1 MVFIRMLYV
10 IKNRMKLT
18 LSIIV
23 LFLSTVCLCQEH
35 IIETEIKSQNIFE
48 LSIIQVYPDSFPNV
62 SVVFQAKNKD
72 GKPLWKLDKSEVS
85 VTENNQDCDVVRLV
99 NISNTK
105 PLNIGLV
112 FDHSGSMVDNPA
124 QFPDSVESMQDW
136 YFNGIPLP
144 KDYTMA
150 IDFAKEGIIE
160 FLNETENTSDSI
172 LFIGFSS
179 EVDKVLPL
187 TSDMSGI
194 KSFVKNV
201 LPHGR
206 TSFYDALYL
215 SIDSLSLHTNQPVIV
230 ALTDGQDNESE
241 HSYQDVINYA
251 NARNIVIYIIGL
263 GNAYEYPLKQLTE
276 KTNGFYYYTNDP
288 KTLIEIYR
296 NIKAQLKSIYQL
308 DYTSSNFDYT
318 ENERNIIFSFVND
331 TLTFSDNY
339 TYYSLPE
346 ETLEY
351 LKLQEEQRLKEFR
364 DNLILPISLGSIF
377 LLGIGSFLISRRKKK
392 TKPVL
397 NKLFPNP
404 FENDVTIEFE
414 IPTELIN
421 PTLNIYDS
429 KGFNI
434 KSENLSNLDNSKNI
448 NLSDLTSGIYVIN
461 ISSEKKKSNSLKII
475 KK

>member
-1 MVFIRMLYV
+1 
-10 IKNRMKLT
+10 MKLT

-23 LFLSTVCLCQEH
+23 LFLTTVCLCQEL

-48 LSIIQVYPDSFPNV
+48 LSIIQVYPDSFPDV
-62 SVVFQAKNKD
+62 SVVFQAKNEY
-72 GKPLWKLDKSEVS
+72 GKPLWKLDKSEVT
-85 VTENNQDCDVVRLV
+85 VAENNRDCDVVSLI
-99 NISNTK
+99 NISKNR

-112 FDHSGSMVDNPA
+112 FDHSSSMVDNPS
-124 QFPDSVESMQDW
+124 QFPDSIDSMLDW
-136 YFNGIPLP
+136 YFSGIPLP
-144 KDYTMA
+144 KGYTMA
-150 IDFAKEGIIE
+150 IDFAKEGVIE

-187 TSDMSGI
+187 TGNMIGI

-201 LPHGR
+201 LPYGR

-241 HSYQDVINYA
+241 HSYQDIINYA
-251 NARNIVIYIIGL
+251 NEKNIVIYIIGL
-263 GNAYEYPLKQLTE
+263 GNADEYPLKQLTE

-308 DYTSSNFDYT
+308 DYTSSDFNYT
-318 ENERNIIFSFVND
+318 EDERNIKFSFVND
-331 TLTFSDNY
+331 TLTFSDHY

-364 DNLILPISLGSIF
+364 DNLILSISLGSIF
-377 LLGIGSFLISRRKKK
+377 LLGIGSFLIYRRKKK
-392 TKPVL
+392 TKPLL
-397 NKLFPNP
+397 NKVFPNP
-404 FENDVTIEFE
+404 FENTVTIEFE

-434 KSENLSNLDNSKNI
+434 KSEKLSTLDNSKNI